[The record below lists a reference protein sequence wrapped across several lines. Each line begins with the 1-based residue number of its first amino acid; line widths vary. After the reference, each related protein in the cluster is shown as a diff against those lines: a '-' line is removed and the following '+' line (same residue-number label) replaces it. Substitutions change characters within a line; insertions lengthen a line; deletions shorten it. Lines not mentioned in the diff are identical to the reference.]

1 MGDNEKKD
9 DLWRAFFLISISFS
23 LMFLSEKGSL
33 SLVWDIGLNVLG
45 LYSFYLALM
54 EISSFS
60 QGIKFPNL
68 WKVAV
73 VLVGCMSIVNVTRI
87 LMFSENIQALVYL
100 IEEFFRIL
108 SNFLIEGGSSV

>member
-1 MGDNEKKD
+1 MDVNEKKD
-9 DLWRAFFLISISFS
+9 DLWRAFFLISISFL

-33 SLVWDIGLNVLG
+33 NLRWDIGLNALG

-54 EISSFS
+54 EVSSFS
-60 QGIKFPNL
+60 QGIRFPNL

-87 LMFSENIQALVYL
+87 LMFSENVQAFVHL

-108 SNFLIEGGSSV
+108 SNFLIERGSSI